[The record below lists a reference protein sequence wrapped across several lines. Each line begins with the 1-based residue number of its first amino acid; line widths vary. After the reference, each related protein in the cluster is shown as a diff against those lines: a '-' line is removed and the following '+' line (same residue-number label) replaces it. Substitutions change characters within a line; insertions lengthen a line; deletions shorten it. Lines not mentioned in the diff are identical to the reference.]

1 MAHELE
7 LAECA
12 AQRERRA
19 RAEAEARALDVRRR
33 ESSLESQL
41 DSARR
46 ASSQPSLTEA
56 EGLRVLTRELAATE
70 AQLVSAW
77 ASSLPAEDSAAAPAA
92 RRRSLPTS
100 SRAAPPS
107 APPRPSSLTPPLVS
121 GGGSRLASSL
131 TPPLVSGG
139 GSRHASPD
147 GFGTVRRKSPTCRRL
162 QAEAGAAEAAR
173 REAACNQVL
182 PRCIPR
188 HPNRSQ

>member
-121 GGGSRLASSL
+121 GGGSRLAS
-131 TPPLVSGG
+131 
-139 GSRHASPD
+139 PD